1 MEDRSKL
8 FAQIAVHLDYVARMD
23 EEEPV
28 RSARAGYIR
37 EVLIPFCEAEEGLKT
52 EVEESMEFYQNR

>member
-23 EEEPV
+23 EEVPAG
-28 RSARAGYIR
+28 SARAGYIR
-37 EVLIPFCEAEEGLKT
+37 EVLIPFCEAEGGLKT
-52 EVEESMEFYQNR
+52 EADEGEKPPVLK